1 MQTFISVKI
10 CIFVEN
16 KKLNKMKKIF
26 LSAILSVI
34 TLFAMATEPH
44 VDHVRVNTENSTV
57 KWKGS
62 KISSS
67 HEGTVNILKGNLN
80 IDHGTLVAGQ
90 FSIDMQSLATT
101 DMSEEYNKKLDG
113 HLKNEDFFNVSEFP
127 TASIT
132 ITNAVRGSGNYYKI
146 IANLTIKGITHPIS
160 FAADVSINGKNFLAT
175 AKIKIDR
182 TKWDIKYNSGNYFK
196 DLGDKLI
203 LDEIEFDI
211 FLLSVK

>member
-1 MQTFISVKI
+1 
-10 CIFVEN
+10 
-16 KKLNKMKKIF
+16 MKKIF

-34 TLFAMATEPH
+34 TLFAMATKPH
-44 VDHVRVNTENSTV
+44 VDYVRVNTENSTV

-67 HEGTVNILKGNLN
+67 HEGTVNILKGTLN
-80 IDHGTLVAGQ
+80 IDHGTLVGGQ

-132 ITNAVRGSGNYYKI
+132 ITNALRGSGNSYKI

-160 FAADVSINGKNFLAT
+160 FAADVDVNGKNFLAT

-182 TKWDIKYNSGNYFK
+182 TKWGIKYNSGNYFK

>member
-10 CIFVEN
+10 CIFVET

-26 LSAILSVI
+26 LSAILSVLTLI
-34 TLFAMATEPH
+34 TMATKPH
-44 VDHVRVNTENSTV
+44 VDNVRVNTENSTV

-67 HEGTVNILKGNLN
+67 HEGTINIIKGALN
-80 IDHGTLVAGQ
+80 IDHGTLVGGQ

-132 ITNAVRGSGNYYKI
+132 ITNAVRGSGNSYKI
-146 IANLTIKGITHPIS
+146 MANLTIKGISHPIS
-160 FAADVSINGKNFLAT
+160 FAADVSVNGKNFLAT

>member
-1 MQTFISVKI
+1 
-10 CIFVEN
+10 
-16 KKLNKMKKIF
+16 MKKIF

-132 ITNAVRGSGNYYKI
+132 ITNAVRGSGNSYKVV
-146 IANLTIKGITHPIS
+146 ADLTIKGITHPIT
-160 FAADVSINGKNFLAT
+160 FAADVNVNGKNFLAT

-182 TKWDIKYNSGNYFK
+182 TKWNIKYNSGNYFK

>member
-1 MQTFISVKI
+1 
-10 CIFVEN
+10 
-16 KKLNKMKKIF
+16 MKKIF

-67 HEGTVNILKGNLN
+67 HEGTVNILKGTLN
-80 IDHGTLVAGQ
+80 IDHGTLVGGQ

-132 ITNAVRGSGNYYKI
+132 ITNAAKGDGNSYKVV
-146 IANLTIKGITHPIS
+146 ADLTIKGITRPIS
-160 FAADVSINGKNFLAT
+160 FAADVNVNGKNFLAT

>member
-1 MQTFISVKI
+1 MFIYVKI
-10 CIFVEN
+10 CIFVET
-16 KKLNKMKKIF
+16 KKLNKMKKVF

-34 TLFAMATEPH
+34 TLFAMATKLH
-44 VDHVRVNTENSTV
+44 VENVRVNTENSTV

-67 HEGTVNILKGNLN
+67 HEGTVNIIKGALN
-80 IDHGTLVAGQ
+80 IDHGTLVGGQ
-90 FSIDMQSLATT
+90 FSIDMQSLSTT
-101 DMSEEYNKKLDG
+101 DMSEEYNKKLDS

-132 ITNAVRGSGNYYKI
+132 ITNALRENGNSYKI

-160 FAADVSINGKNFLAT
+160 FAADVNVNGKNFLAT

>member
-1 MQTFISVKI
+1 
-10 CIFVEN
+10 
-16 KKLNKMKKIF
+16 MKKIF

-34 TLFAMATEPH
+34 TLFAMATKPH
-44 VDHVRVNTENSTV
+44 VDYVRVNTENSTV

-80 IDHGTLVAGQ
+80 IDHGTLVGGQ

-132 ITNAVRGSGNYYKI
+132 ITHAVKGEGNSYKVV
-146 IANLTIKGITHPIS
+146 ADLTIKGITRPIS
-160 FAADVSINGKNFLAT
+160 FAADVNVNGKNFLAT

-182 TKWDIKYNSGNYFK
+182 TKWNIKYNSGNYFK

>member
-1 MQTFISVKI
+1 
-10 CIFVEN
+10 
-16 KKLNKMKKIF
+16 MKKIF

-34 TLFAMATEPH
+34 TLFAMATKPH
-44 VDHVRVNTENSTV
+44 VDYVRVNTENSTV

-80 IDHGTLVAGQ
+80 IDHGTLVGGQ

-132 ITNAVRGSGNYYKI
+132 ITNAVKGEGNSYKVV
-146 IANLTIKGITHPIS
+146 ADLTIKGITLPIS
-160 FAADVSINGKNFLAT
+160 FAADVNVNGKNFLAT

>member
-1 MQTFISVKI
+1 
-10 CIFVEN
+10 
-16 KKLNKMKKIF
+16 MKKIF
-26 LSAILSVI
+26 LSAILSVL
-34 TLFAMATEPH
+34 TLFTMATKPH
-44 VDHVRVNTENSTV
+44 VDNVRVNTENSTV
-57 KWKGS
+57 KWTGS

-67 HEGTVNILKGNLN
+67 HEGTVNIIKGALN
-80 IDHGTLVAGQ
+80 IDHGTLFGGQ
-90 FSIDMQSLATT
+90 FSSDMQSLATT

-132 ITNAVRGSGNYYKI
+132 ITNALRGSGNSYKI

-160 FAADVSINGKNFLAT
+160 FAADVDVNGKNFLAT